1 MFNQYF
7 GNYLLEKKIIRPE
20 ELRQVL
26 EEQKSVKVKLGV
38 LAIDSGYMNAAQVDR
53 IHKLQAARDQK
64 FGELALEEGYLTQ
77 EQLGGLLHAQKRSNV
92 LLGQI
97 LIEKGLFSLEKYEE
111 VMLQYRQD
119 SRLTDEEIEAL
130 KNSDVKKI
138 ADTFLKTL
146 PGEPDERL
154 HEYLELFIRNLVRFI
169 DGEIRVETAK
179 DTDSFSFDYLVWQP
193 VEGDQTFFSGFAASE
208 AVLSKF
214 ASIYADETLTR
225 MDEVAKD
232 SLGEFLN
239 CQNGLFLSH
248 LSNKGIELE
257 LLPGEVK
264 QNGSLLKATEK
275 LVIIPCHL
283 SFGKIDFLFADGL
296 PYFA

>member
-53 IHKLQAARDQK
+53 IHKLQTVKDRK
-64 FGELALEEGYLTQ
+64 FGELALEEGYLTPGQ
-77 EQLGGLLHAQKRSNV
+77 IDGLLLAQKRSNV

-97 LIEKGLFSLEKYEE
+97 LIEKGLFSFEKYEE

-119 SRLTDEEIEAL
+119 SCLTDEEIEAL

-138 ADTFLKTL
+138 AETFLKTL
-146 PGEPDERL
+146 PGEPGERL
-154 HEYLELFIRNLVRFI
+154 HEYLELFIRNLIRFI
-169 DGEIRVETAK
+169 DSEIRVETAQE
-179 DTDSFSFDYLVWQP
+179 TDSYSFDYLVTQP
-193 VEGDQTFFSGFAASE
+193 VEGHQPFFSGFAASE
-208 AVLSKF
+208 ALLTKF
-214 ASIYADETLTR
+214 ASIYADEALTH
-225 MDEVAKD
+225 MDDLAKD

-248 LSNKGIELE
+248 LSNRGIGLE

-264 QNGSLLKATEK
+264 QNGTLLKTTEN
-275 LVIIPCHL
+275 LVVIPCHL
-283 SFGKIDFLFADGL
+283 SFGKIDFLFADEL
-296 PYFA
+296 PYFD